1 MKRSG
6 LFTKIFIYTFSIF
19 SVLVICLH
27 LAIYFLFPSTYLTHR
42 QETIGQKAT
51 AIAQSLEGKDSQTIE
66 QVLELYSQ
74 TSDIKGS
81 VKGET
86 TEDKLEVKDN
96 LPLDKRRQTTSLV
109 IEEREVQAQDGQT
122 MTLQFL
128 ASMDLQKEAEQISLQ
143 FLPYTLLASFL
154 ISLLIAY
161 IYARTIVAPILEI
174 KRVTRRMMDLDA
186 AVRLQVDSQDEIGD
200 LKEQINSL
208 YQHLLTVIADL
219 HEKNEAILQ
228 LEKMKVEFLRGASH
242 ELKTPLASLKIL
254 IENMQQNIGRY
265 KDRDQYLGVALGIVD
280 DLSHHVLQI
289 LSLSS
294 VQELRDE
301 KEEIPLLEMTQSL
314 VKDYDLLAKERNIL
328 VQNQL
333 TNQQAYINPSVMKL
347 ILSNLISNAV
357 KHSVSGGYVR
367 LGERG
372 GWLFIENTCTP
383 EEQEKLAQS
392 FSGAACRQTKG
403 SGLGLFVVKS
413 LLDHERLPYRFEGYD
428 DHLVFL
434 MKYPS
439 AEDKNL
445 GN

>member
-1 MKRSG
+1 MKRTG

-27 LAIYFLFPSTYLTHR
+27 LAIYFLFPSTYLSHR

-51 AIAQSLEGKDSQTIE
+51 AIAQSLDGKDRQSIE
-66 QVLELYSQ
+66 QVLDLYSQ

-81 VKGET
+81 VKGEM

-96 LPLDKRRQTTSLV
+96 FPLDTARQTTSLF
-109 IEEREVQAQDGQT
+109 IEEREVKTQDGGT

-154 ISLLIAY
+154 ISLLVAY

-174 KRVTRRMMDLDA
+174 KRLTRRMMDLDDQ
-186 AVRLQVDSQDEIGD
+186 VRLRVDSKDEIGD

-254 IENMQQNIGRY
+254 IENMKENIGRY
-265 KDRDQYLGVALGIVD
+265 KDRDHYLGVALGIVD

-301 KEEIPLLEMTQSL
+301 KEEVELLQMTQSL
-314 VKDYDLLAKERNIL
+314 VTDYVLLAKERELHVDIS
-328 VQNQL
+328 L
-333 TNQQAYINPSVMKL
+333 THQQAYINPSVMKL
-347 ILSNLISNAV
+347 ILSNLISNAI
-357 KHSVSGGYVR
+357 KHSTPGGLVR
-367 LGERG
+367 IGEREG
-372 GWLFIENTCTP
+372 ELFIENSCSP

-392 FSGAACRQTKG
+392 FSDNASRKAKG
-403 SGLGLFVVKS
+403 SGMGIFVVKS
-413 LLDHERLPYRFEGYD
+413 LLEHEKLPYRFERQD
-428 DHLVFL
+428 DRLTFFIRFPRV
-434 MKYPS
+434 S
-439 AEDKNL
+439 QD
-445 GN
+445 

>member
-333 TNQQAYINPSVMKL
+333 TDQQAYINPSVMKL

-413 LLDHERLPYRFEGYD
+413 LLEHERLPYRFEGYD

-434 MKYPS
+434 MRYPS
-439 AEDKNL
+439 AEDKI
-445 GN
+445 